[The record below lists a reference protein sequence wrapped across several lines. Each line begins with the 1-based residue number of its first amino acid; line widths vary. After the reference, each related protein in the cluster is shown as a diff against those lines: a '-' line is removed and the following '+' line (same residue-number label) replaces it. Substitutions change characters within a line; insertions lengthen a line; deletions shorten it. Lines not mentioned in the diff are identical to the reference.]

1 MGFEQT
7 ISDYRSA
14 QSEFPLASPE
24 EKEFMQAMALQK
36 AFADR
41 MVEKDA
47 SLRGADEQELA
58 SVTLTEVFGEWFR
71 TQVMEFQSEPE
82 TKSRRQ
88 YFLEL
93 FDRNPQQ
100 AVEELYQLYRSELH

>member
-7 ISDYRSA
+7 IAEFRSA
-14 QSEFPLASPE
+14 QSELPHASLE
-24 EKEFMQAMALQK
+24 EKEFLQAMALQK

-47 SLRGADEQELA
+47 SLSTVDEQETA
-58 SVTLTEVFGEWFR
+58 SVNLTEVFGEWFR
-71 TQVMEFQSEPE
+71 IQVMEFPSEPDA
-82 TKSRRQ
+82 KSRRQ

-100 AVEELYQLYRSELH
+100 AVEELYQLYRAGLH